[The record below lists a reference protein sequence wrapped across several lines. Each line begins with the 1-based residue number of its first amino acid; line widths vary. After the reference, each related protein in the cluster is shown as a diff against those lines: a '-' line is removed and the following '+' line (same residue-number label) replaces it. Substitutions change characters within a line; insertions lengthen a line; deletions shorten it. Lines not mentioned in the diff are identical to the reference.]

1 VLRDD
6 SANSKTGSPA
16 AFYSGISGLVLPMPK
31 YKFPDDFQQSSRLT
45 YYASLFNSIEINRS
59 FYTLPIGKTIARWS
73 KEVSENFK
81 FTFKLW
87 KQITHAKSLEFDIA
101 DVKKFMTAIDNAGD
115 KKGCLLIQ
123 FPASIKND
131 CIDRLQHLLHAVQA
145 HNLNNLWKVAIEFRD
160 NSWYTDDTYN
170 LVDSYDTTIVIHD
183 KSRSA
188 TPHVPLNSKITYIRF
203 HGPQGD
209 YRGSY
214 DEAFLQEYACYIHER
229 LAEGN
234 SVFVYFNNTIGD
246 AFNNLKQLNK
256 LLLH

>member
-1 VLRDD
+1 MDD
-6 SANSKTGSPA
+6 SPIGKPYSPVTY
-16 AFYSGISGLVLPMPK
+16 YSGISGLVLPIPK
-31 YKFPDDFQQSSRLT
+31 YKFPEDFQQSSRLT

-59 FYTLPIGKTIARWS
+59 FYTLPIGKTIAKWS
-73 KEVSENFK
+73 HEVPANFK

-87 KQITHAKSLEFDIA
+87 KQITHAKGLQFDIA
-101 DVKKFMTAIDNAGD
+101 DVKKFMTAIDNASN

-123 FPASIKND
+123 FPASIKSD
-131 CIDRLQHLLHAVQA
+131 RIDRLQHLLYTVQA
-145 HNLNNLWKVAIEFRD
+145 YNPDNLWKVALEFRD
-160 NSWYTDDTYN
+160 NSWYTDNTYN
-170 LVDSYDTTIVIHD
+170 LVGSYGATIVIHD

-214 DEAFLQEYACYIHER
+214 DEAFLQEYAGYIHER

-246 AFNNLKQLNK
+246 AFNNLTHLNK